1 MTDSERTFKLV
12 VEYDGSAYH
21 GWQRQG
27 SLPTIQ
33 AEIERV
39 IAMMTRKSVHVMGS
53 GRTDS
58 GVHALG
64 QVASFRCATRLSCEA
79 LVRGINSLLPGD
91 IVIRDCVEVPAS
103 FHACHSA
110 IGKTYRY
117 RIHNSPFR
125 QALGRQYAWH
135 ICRPLDIE
143 AMQQALCRVVGTH
156 DFKGF
161 ESTGSPRVHTVRT
174 IYRADLSQADG
185 CLSVELTGNGF
196 LRCMVRN
203 IVGTLVEIGLHRY
216 PETHI
221 ARMLES
227 RDRRQAGTAAPAHGL
242 FLVRVLYETDMT
254 ERPR

>member
-21 GWQRQG
+21 GWQRQDN
-27 SLPTIQ
+27 LPTIQ

-39 IAMMTRKSVHVMGS
+39 IAMMTRKPVHVMGS

-64 QVASFRCATRLSCEA
+64 QVASFRCATRLSCGE
-79 LVRGINSLLPGD
+79 LLRGINSLLPGD

-117 RIHNSPFR
+117 RIHNGPLR
-125 QALGRQYAWH
+125 QALDRQHAWH
-135 ICRPLDIE
+135 ICRRLDVE
-143 AMQQALCRVVGTH
+143 AMQRALCRVVGTH

-161 ESTGSPRVHTVRT
+161 ESTGSPRAHTVRT
-174 IYRADLSQADG
+174 IYRADLSQAG
-185 CLSVELTGNGF
+185 ECLAVELTGNGF

-216 PETHI
+216 PVTHMD
-221 ARMLES
+221 RMLES
-227 RDRRQAGTAAPAHGL
+227 RDRRRAGTAAPAHGL
-242 FLVRVLYETDMT
+242 FLVRVLYEVDMT
-254 ERPR
+254 ERSR